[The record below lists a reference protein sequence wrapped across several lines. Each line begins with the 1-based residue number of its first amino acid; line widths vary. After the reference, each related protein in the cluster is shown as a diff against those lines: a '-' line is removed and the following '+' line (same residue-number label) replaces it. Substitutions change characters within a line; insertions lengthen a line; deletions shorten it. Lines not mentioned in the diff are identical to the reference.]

1 VCGIT
6 GYFFPGGP
14 RREDELRRMTGELTH
29 RGPDDH
35 GIHLGDGVGLG
46 HRRLSIID
54 LSAAGRQPMG
64 NEDGRILAVFNGEIY
79 NFVELRGELES
90 RGHVFRTA
98 TDTEVIPHAYEEWG
112 DAFPSHLRGMF
123 AIGLWD
129 DAARRLLLVRD
140 RLGIKPLH
148 YWQGPGQL
156 IFASE
161 LNAFRHW
168 PEFTRLVDREALY
181 HYLSFGYVPAP
192 MAIYEGAR
200 KLPAAH
206 LLVCEG
212 GNVRISR
219 WWDPLDSGLAPPL
232 DEPEGA
238 LLDRLDAAL
247 TDAVRCRLVS
257 DVPLG
262 AFLSGGIDSSLVVSV
277 MSALAGGRVR
287 TFTIGFG
294 DAAYDESAWARG
306 VAGRLGA
313 DHTELRLA
321 AADALAIIPR
331 LPEIYDEPFGDASA
345 IPTVLVSALARKSVT
360 VALSGDGGDELF
372 CGYPRYRRFDRFR
385 RLLALPLG
393 VRRAA
398 APLVARLPH
407 PKAAKAARW
416 LLETDPLEF
425 YFGVV
430 GLWGRGLRSEI
441 MGIDRSWDGLD
452 FGRVWNATAAL
463 HPLERLMLVDLSTY
477 LPEDILT
484 KVDRASMHHSLEA
497 RVPLLDHH
505 LVELAL
511 RIPLRHKR
519 RGGGKY
525 LLKRLLGRYLPKEL
539 YERPKMG
546 FGVPLGNWFRSDL
559 KEMLL
564 DYTEPA
570 RLRREG
576 FFKPEPIRAKV
587 REHLAGEADHQYLLW
602 TLLMFELWLE
612 RHR

>member
-1 VCGIT
+1 MCGIT
-6 GYFFPGGP
+6 GYRFPGGP
-14 RREDELRRMTGELTH
+14 RREDELRRMTGELTR

-35 GIHLGDGVGLG
+35 GILLGDGVGLG

-64 NEDGRILAVFNGEIY
+64 NEDGRVQVVFNGEIY
-79 NFVELRGELES
+79 NFRELRVELMAC
-90 RGHVFRTA
+90 GHVFRTA

-129 DAARRLLLVRD
+129 ASAERLVLVRD
-140 RLGIKPLH
+140 RLGIKPLY
-148 YWQGPGQL
+148 YWRGPDQL
-156 IFASE
+156 VFASE
-161 LNAFRHW
+161 LGAFRHW
-168 PEFTRLVDREALY
+168 PEFTRLIDREALY

-200 KLPAAH
+200 KLPPAH
-206 LLVCEG
+206 LLTWDRQG
-212 GNVRISR
+212 VRVSR
-219 WWDPLDSGLAPPL
+219 WWDPLAAALALPL
-232 DEPEGA
+232 DEPEEA
-238 LLDRLDAAL
+238 LLDRLSSAV
-247 TDAVRCRLVS
+247 TEAVRYRLVS

-287 TFTIGFG
+287 TFTIGFN

-306 VAGRLGA
+306 VAEHLGA
-313 DHTELRLA
+313 DHTELRLEP
-321 AADALAIIPR
+321 ADALEIIPQ
-331 LPEIYDEPFGDASA
+331 LPGIYDEPFGDPSA

-372 CGYPRYRRFDRFR
+372 CGYPRYHRFNRYR
-385 RLLALPLG
+385 PLLSLPLG
-393 VRRAA
+393 LRRSV
-398 APLVARLPH
+398 APFIGRLPH

-416 LLETDPLEF
+416 LVNADPLEF
-425 YFGVV
+425 YFGLV
-430 GLWGRGLRSEI
+430 GLWGRGARTEM
-441 MGIDRSWDGLD
+441 MGIDRPWDELD
-452 FGRVWNATAAL
+452 FASVWQATAAR
-463 HPLERLMLVDLSTY
+463 HPLERLMLIDLATY

-511 RIPLRHKR
+511 RIPLRFKR

-525 LLKRLLGRYLPKEL
+525 LLKRLLGRHLPRPL
-539 YERPKMG
+539 FDRPKMG
-546 FGVPLGNWFRSDL
+546 FGVPLAHWFRNDL
-559 KEMLL
+559 KELLL
-564 DYTEPA
+564 DHTDPS

-576 FFKPEPIRAKV
+576 FFKPEPIRARV
-587 REHLAGEADHQYLLW
+587 REHLAGEADHQYVLW
-602 TLLMFELWLE
+602 SLLMFELWLE
-612 RHR
+612 QHR